1 MNFKLV
7 EYVHHYIVVYC
18 PSEKIGL
25 KWSILVQGTPWFC
38 LDDIKKM
45 YIHID
50 EDIVENDKGQPE
62 DMGNGKVIIKILENA
77 KKE

>member
-1 MNFKLV
+1 
-7 EYVHHYIVVYC
+7 
-18 PSEKIGL
+18 
-25 KWSILVQGTPWFC
+25 
-38 LDDIKKM
+38 M